1 MNILGPLRLG
11 LLAGLLLGAQAQAV
25 RAAEVV
31 AAQEYD
37 KYIDKHKTIHPLDW
51 SLFGEQINARDGG
64 VSFKVVDGELEG
76 AGPTL
81 KIVRTF
87 KLRETNRFVDTSG
100 TEAIGWNF
108 EVPRMKTVVNATAG
122 TIDSPYGWQV
132 PGADKNA
139 RCSHFA
145 APGLIRFAD
154 IARLWDDHE
163 WWSGYQIVDDTGN
176 EQEVLRATSPE
187 TQAAGFVAV
196 TSGNWRLSCLAS
208 TSNGQPG
215 EAFLAIAPDGT
226 RYWFDYLVYTN
237 ADSMSK
243 TYEQTPS
250 YKQGTDGN
258 GKPNDGAR
266 IAKDYLLR
274 KHANLL
280 LSRMQDRFGNELAY
294 HYSNGALVDV
304 TASDGRVMKF
314 VRTASGLT
322 VSLGSATGSRSWTY
336 ATVSNA
342 GVVTLPD
349 QSAWVYNFATLAAM
363 PQVARKDHGDGSC
376 ESPNTF
382 TANTVQASATSPSG
396 VTGTFTFSL
405 RRFGR
410 SYVVRDCFDAGGG
423 NPHAMMPK
431 TWMAFALSQ
440 RSFSGPGIPTH
451 TWNYSYSPPNAS
463 WYQDCAAG
471 CISEVWNDV
480 VGPDGVRERTVFSN
494 RYDQTENLLLRQETY
509 GSGNQLIR
517 VIRHGYAS
525 APSNAWP
532 YPWPRII
539 GDDLQLRT
547 NKAKSER
554 WSPATWRQTEQQG
567 RRFTWEVASQCGS
580 DLATPCFDALA
591 RPTLVVKSTAPAP

>member
-1 MNILGPLRLG
+1 MNVNILGPLRLG

-154 IARLWDDHE
+154 FARLWDDHE

-250 YKQGTDGN
+250 YKQAERRRANREGLPAAQARQPALEPHARPVRKRTCLPLQQRGACRRHGQRRPRDEVRAHGVRADDFAGECDGV
-258 GKPNDGAR
+258 A
-266 IAKDYLLR
+266 LL
-274 KHANLL
+274 
-280 LSRMQDRFGNELAY
+280 D
-294 HYSNGALVDV
+294 
-304 TASDGRVMKF
+304 
-314 VRTASGLT
+314 
-322 VSLGSATGSRSWTY
+322 
-336 ATVSNA
+336 
-342 GVVTLPD
+342 
-349 QSAWVYNFATLAAM
+349 
-363 PQVARKDHGDGSC
+363 
-376 ESPNTF
+376 
-382 TANTVQASATSPSG
+382 
-396 VTGTFTFSL
+396 
-405 RRFGR
+405 
-410 SYVVRDCFDAGGG
+410 VRDGFQCGRGHLAG
-423 NPHAMMPK
+423 P
-431 TWMAFALSQ
+431 
-440 RSFSGPGIPTH
+440 
-451 TWNYSYSPPNAS
+451 
-463 WYQDCAAG
+463 
-471 CISEVWNDV
+471 
-480 VGPDGVRERTVFSN
+480 ER
-494 RYDQTENLLLRQETY
+494 L
-509 GSGNQLIR
+509 G
-517 VIRHGYAS
+517 
-525 APSNAWP
+525 
-532 YPWPRII
+532 
-539 GDDLQLRT
+539 LQLRH
-547 NKAKSER
+547 ARRDAPSR
-554 WSPATWRQTEQQG
+554 PQG
-567 RRFTWEVASQCGS
+567 PR
-580 DLATPCFDALA
+580 
-591 RPTLVVKSTAPAP
+591 